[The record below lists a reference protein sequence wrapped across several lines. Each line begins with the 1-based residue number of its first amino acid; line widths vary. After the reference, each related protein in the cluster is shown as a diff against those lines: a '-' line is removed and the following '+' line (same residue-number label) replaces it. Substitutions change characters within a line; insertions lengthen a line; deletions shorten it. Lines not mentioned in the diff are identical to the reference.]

1 MLLPKQNGQV
11 RRKNPRL
18 KGNKTGGKTTLMGI
32 KVPAQ
37 GGKAGDNKDN
47 NNNEHKKPP
56 VKGE

>member
-1 MLLPKQNGQV
+1 
-11 RRKNPRL
+11 
-18 KGNKTGGKTTLMGI
+18 MGI

-37 GGKAGDNKDN
+37 GEKAGDSKD